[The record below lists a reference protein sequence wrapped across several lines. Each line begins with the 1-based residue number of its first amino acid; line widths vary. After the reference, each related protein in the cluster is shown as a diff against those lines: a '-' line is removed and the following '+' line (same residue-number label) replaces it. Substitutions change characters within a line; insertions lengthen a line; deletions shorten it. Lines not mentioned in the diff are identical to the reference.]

1 MNIAYIDWGGT
12 NFRCVVEEG
21 SKSSSYTKP
30 SGEIDII
37 SELQE
42 LFKLHPKI
50 SKIGISFAGQT
61 KDNKILSAPNI
72 QTKEL
77 DLNKIFDYKKEFVV
91 ENDLKCALLAEA
103 EYFGEQ
109 NIAVIYVG
117 TGIGSAYMDGGRI
130 IRGFLNS
137 AGEIGHIP
145 YIKTDT
151 ICGCGKNNC
160 LELTA
165 SGSGLAKKAAA
176 IGIDFE
182 NLSKLKENNTFAEA
196 VEDFENGIGYAVSLV
211 ISMLNPK
218 MVVLGGGVVA
228 ANPYLLE
235 TTKKYV
241 AKNAFAYNAKEC
253 EIKPSKLK
261 DGSLAGA
268 KLLLKRES
276 F

>member
-21 SKSSSYTKP
+21 SKSIFYTKP
-30 SGEIDII
+30 SREIDII
-37 SELQE
+37 SELE
-42 LFKLHPKI
+42 EIFKLHPKI

-72 QTKEL
+72 RIKEL
-77 DLNKIFDYKKEFVV
+77 DLNKVFYYKKEFVV

-103 EYFGEQ
+103 EYFGER

-117 TGIGSAYMDGGRI
+117 TGIGSAYMDGGKI
-130 IRGFLNS
+130 VRGFLNS

-145 YIKTDT
+145 YVKTDT

-176 IGIDFE
+176 AGIEFE
-182 NLSKLKENNTFAEA
+182 TLSKLKENDTLAKA

-211 ISMLNPK
+211 ICMLNPK
-218 MVVLGGGVVA
+218 TVVLGGGVVY

-235 TTKKYV
+235 NVKKYV
-241 AKNAFAYNAKEC
+241 AENAFSYNAKEC
-253 EIKPSKLK
+253 EIKLSKLE
-261 DGSLAGA
+261 DGSLVGA
-268 KLLLKRES
+268 KLLLR
-276 F
+276 